1 MSSSLLKIGQVHAA
15 LRGEFPDLELSKIR
29 YYENQGLVTP
39 QRSKKGYRLYA
50 ERDVACLREA
60 IRLADAEGIPLRIIR
75 RRLIEQG
82 LLDDVAS
89 AKVVTKSAARTAA
102 APSVSMTVPS
112 EVRPAAA
119 PRLSVVPTQMATPV
133 TSHDTP
139 VATSAPLVNVPLDA
153 VPDTMGLEEFL
164 DRAGIDATTL
174 ATLMAHG
181 IVTPGVRG
189 REQFLRSSDLSVA
202 MTGAVLLRN
211 GADVRLLASLR
222 RIVEREIGI
231 VQDLT
236 AALRSAGRDERETTM
251 VVQATQREVAAL
263 REAYLQRELGEFFG
277 R

>member
-50 ERDVACLREA
+50 DRDVACLREA
-60 IRLADAEGIPLRIIR
+60 IRLADEEGIPLRIIR

-112 EVRPAAA
+112 EARPAPT
-119 PRLSVVPTQMATPV
+119 PRLNVVPMV
-133 TSHDTP
+133 TETP
-139 VATSAPLVNVPLDA
+139 VAPVTPVAPLVNVPLDA
-153 VPDTMGLEEFL
+153 VPETMGLEEFL
-164 DRAGIDATTL
+164 DRSGIDATTL

-181 IVTPGVRG
+181 ILTPGVRG

-202 MTGAVLLRN
+202 ETGAVLLRN
-211 GADVRLLASLR
+211 GADIRLLASLR
-222 RIVEREIGI
+222 RIVEREVGI

-236 AALRSAGRDERETTM
+236 AALRSAGRDERETAM